1 MYPEVAEL
9 ANLRE
14 IPDAVK
20 WRKAAGCAARLPA
33 LYERAFRSVIG
44 DRYDG
49 LEQEVWMEL
58 SRISAEIA
66 HELTLPVR
74 NAVEL
79 SETMGI
85 IMTVLFGPL
94 YKSEVLKLDGDRAV
108 TVVQACPFIEE
119 GIALGCTGDC
129 LFHRCL
135 ALTLTSIPRL
145 NKNYE
150 ARYIRTMCTGDRQ
163 CEIKIEVREAPE
175 GA

>member
-1 MYPEVAEL
+1 M

-14 IPDAVK
+14 IPDTVK
-20 WRKAAGCAARLPA
+20 WRIAARCAARLPA
-33 LYERAFRSVIG
+33 IYERAFRSVVG

-74 NAVEL
+74 NAAEL
-79 SETMGI
+79 SETMSTI
-85 IMTVLFGPL
+85 FTVLFGPA
-94 YKSEVLKLDGDRAV
+94 YKGEVMKLDGDRAV
-108 TVVQACPFIEE
+108 TVVHGCPFIDEA
-119 GIALGCTGDC
+119 IALGCTGDC

-163 CEIKIEVREAPE
+163 CEIKIEVRETPAGE
-175 GA
+175 